1 MLPTFDDVKAAAT
14 RIRGIAHRTPV
25 LTSRMLDTGSGAQ
38 VFLKCEN
45 LQRAG
50 AFKIR
55 GAYNSLAKLSDEQRR
70 RGVVA
75 FSSGNHAQA
84 VALAAQLLGVPATI
98 IMPADAPASKL
109 AATRG
114 YGGRVQLYDRERE
127 DREQIVARIVAEQ
140 GLTLIHPYDQ
150 AGTIAGAGTAA
161 MELFEETGP
170 LDELFVCLGGGGLL
184 AGSLL
189 SAGALSPACRVHGVE
204 PEAGNDGQQSLRQ
217 GSVVT
222 IAVPKTIADGAQTTH
237 LGAITFPIIRERVT
251 DLLTVSD
258 AQLIEAMKFMATR
271 MKLVVEP
278 TGCLG
283 LAAFIASGRALAG
296 KKVGVILS
304 GGNVDAE
311 RLAGFLRD
319 QASTTA

>member
-1 MLPTFDDVKAAAT
+1 MLPTFDDVKAAAA
-14 RIRGIAHRTPV
+14 RIRGVAHRTPV
-25 LTSRMLDTGSGAQ
+25 LSSRTLDAQSGAQ
-38 VFLKCEN
+38 VHLKCEN

-55 GAYNSLAKLSDEQRR
+55 GAYNSLAQLTDEQRR

-127 DREQIVARIVAEQ
+127 NREEIVARIVAEQ

-150 AGTIAGAGTAA
+150 VGTIAGAGTAA

-184 AGSLL
+184 SGSLL
-189 SAGALSPACRVHGVE
+189 SAGALAPACRVHGVE

-237 LGAITFPIIRERVT
+237 LGELTFPIIRERVT

-283 LAAFIASGRALAG
+283 LAAFMATGRELAG

-304 GGNVDAE
+304 GGNVDAG

-319 QASTTA
+319 

>member
-1 MLPTFDDVKAAAT
+1 MLPTFDDVNAAAA
-14 RIRGIAHRTPV
+14 RIRGVAHRTPV
-25 LTSRMLDTGSGAQ
+25 LSSRTLDAQSGAQ
-38 VFLKCEN
+38 VYFKCEN

-55 GAYNSLAKLSDEQRR
+55 GAYNSLAQLTDKQRR

-127 DREQIVARIVAEQ
+127 NREQIVARIVAEQ
-140 GLTLIHPYDQ
+140 GLTLVHPYDQ

-170 LDELFVCLGGGGLL
+170 LDALFVCLGGGGLL
-184 AGSLL
+184 SGSLL
-189 SAGALSPACRVHGVE
+189 SAGALAPACSVYGVE
-204 PEAGNDGQQSLRQ
+204 PEAGNDGQQSLQ
-217 GSVVT
+217 KGEVVT
-222 IAVPKTIADGAQTTH
+222 IPVPRTIADGAQTTH

-251 DLLTVSD
+251 ALLTVSD

-283 LAAFIASGRALAG
+283 LAAFIATGRELAG
-296 KKVGVILS
+296 RKVGVILS
-304 GGNVDAE
+304 GGNVDAD
-311 RLAGFLRD
+311 RLAQFL
-319 QASTTA
+319 AG